1 MSLLFECMNHIDFI
15 KETLDQHE
23 FYKLRETGKVY
34 RIFICKRNR
43 LHFYLIQMFCQT
55 RDGAEDLSSFL
66 IFICI
71 LCIFNFPKK
80 EQWSKHNKLEEFCK
94 KKKCIYYTQNIEPL
108 FINNCIHHGL
118 NELRTTHIWV
128 IFFIIVGIFKIS

>member
-34 RIFICKRNR
+34 RIFICKGNR
-43 LHFYLIQMFCQT
+43 LHFYLIQMFCPT

-66 IFICI
+66 IFICV
-71 LCIFNFPKK
+71 LCIFNFSKK

-94 KKKCIYYTQNIEPL
+94 KKMYILHTEHWTIIYKQLQTSCSKWAKNHTYMSY
-108 FINNCIHHGL
+108 FFHNC
-118 NELRTTHIWV
+118 WY
-128 IFFIIVGIFKIS
+128 F